1 VTVEAGRDPAPRGP
15 LPPPPGPAATARPG
29 SVQGHLIDRLAA
41 LPWWAIFLLLAGV
54 TLLWLGVNSALY
66 HEIFVTLAKGITT
79 TVQITVCGYS
89 LGLVLGLI
97 AGLGRISRRPLSY
110 NLATLYV
117 QVIRGVPILVQIIYV
132 AFVITPAAIGMIHAL
147 GAALAGVLGPDNALV
162 NVSIR
167 DFSYEA
173 RVILALGVA
182 YGGFEAETFRAGI
195 ESLGRGQM
203 EAARS
208 LGMTYGQAMRHVIL
222 PQAVRRVLPTL
233 GNDLIAMLKDSSL
246 ASYLGVAEIT
256 QRAKLYASATF
267 QATATY
273 NTLAFTYL
281 TLTLLLSV
289 FVKWLERR
297 YRQSGHAG

>member
-1 VTVEAGRDPAPRGP
+1 LTIETGRDLEPRGP
-15 LPPPPGPAATARPG
+15 LPPPSGTPPAPRPG
-29 SVQGHLIDRLAA
+29 TAQGRLIDRLAA

-54 TLLWLGVNSALY
+54 TLLWLGVNDPQY
-66 HEIFVTLAKGITT
+66 HEIFITLAKGITT
-79 TVQITVCGYS
+79 TIQITVFGYG
-89 LGLVLGLI
+89 LGLALGLI
-97 AGLGRISRRPLSY
+97 AGLGRISRHPLWY

-132 AFVITPAAIGMIHAL
+132 AFVITPAAIGLIHSL
-147 GAALAGVLGPDNALV
+147 GAALSGVLGPDNALV
-162 NVSIR
+162 SVSIR

-173 RVILALGVA
+173 RVIVALGVA

-208 LGMTYGQAMRHVIL
+208 LGMSYGQAMRHVIL

-256 QRAKLYASATF
+256 QRAKLYATATF
-267 QATATY
+267 QTAATY
-273 NTLAFTYL
+273 NALAFTYL

>member
-1 VTVEAGRDPAPRGP
+1 MPTAVGRAPDLTEPAT
-15 LPPPPGPAATARPG
+15 PPPDGPPGARPG
-29 SVQGHLIDRLAA
+29 SAQGRLVDRLAA

-54 TLLWLGVNSALY
+54 ILLWLGINDALY
-66 HEIFVTLAKGITT
+66 HEIFVTLAKGIRTT
-79 TVQITVCGYS
+79 IQITAFGYA
-89 LGLVLGLI
+89 LGLALGLI
-97 AGLGRISRRPLSY
+97 AGLGRVSRHVLWY

-132 AFVITPAAIGMIHAL
+132 AFVITPAAIGLIHAL
-147 GAALAGVLGPDNALV
+147 GAALAGVLGPDNFLV

-208 LGMTYGQAMRHVIL
+208 LGMTYAQAMRHVIL
-222 PQAVRRVLPTL
+222 PQAIRRVLPTL

-281 TLTLLLSV
+281 TLTLLLSL

>member
-1 VTVEAGRDPAPRGP
+1 VSTAAGRVPGLSEPAA
-15 LPPPPGPAATARPG
+15 PPPDGGLGARPG
-29 SVQGHLIDRLAA
+29 SAQGRLIDRLAA

-54 TLLWLGVNSALY
+54 ILLWLGVNSALY

-79 TVQITVCGYS
+79 TIQITVCGYG
-89 LGLVLGLI
+89 LGLALGLI
-97 AGLGRISRRPLSY
+97 AGLGRISRHVLWY

-132 AFVITPAAIGMIHAL
+132 AFVITPAAIGLIHAL

-167 DFSYEA
+167 DFSYEM

-208 LGMTYGQAMRHVIL
+208 LGMTYAQAMRHVIL